1 MKKYEILM
9 DEENT
14 IEYEGHILHR
24 IKALKDF
31 GDVEKGDL
39 GGYVE
44 NKSNLSQYGNCWIYN
59 DAKAMDN
66 SRIYD
71 DSIICG
77 NSIMCDHSRI
87 YDNSEMHGNSRM
99 YNDSV
104 MCGNSA
110 MYGNSRMYDNSRMYN
125 VSRMHDNSIMHDNSR
140 MCGNSVMCDN
150 SILHGNSEMHGDSKM
165 YGDSELYNEAKL
177 YGKLVSKVDDFV
189 EIINPKGRLVTCVR
203 KGDEILYSVGCQNEI
218 SEKVFKDRIKNE
230 DGGIEK
236 NPHREFYYK
245 IIEASKTILLN
256 K

>member
-1 MKKYEILM
+1 MRKYEILM

-31 GDVEKGDL
+31 EDVEKGDL

-44 NKSNLSQYGNCWIYN
+44 NKNNLSQDGNCWIYN

-71 DSIICG
+71 NSIIRGNSIIC
-77 NSIMCDHSRI
+77 
-87 YDNSEMHGNSRM
+87 DNSRMYDSSEIYGNSRM
-99 YNDSV
+99 YNNSV

-110 MYGNSRMYDNSRMYN
+110 MYGNSRMCDNSRMYN
-125 VSRMHDNSIMHDNSR
+125 VSRMCDNSIMHGD
-140 MCGNSVMCDN
+140 
-150 SILHGNSEMHGDSKM
+150 SEMHGDSKM
-165 YGDSELYNEAKL
+165 YGDSELNNETKL

-203 KGDEILYSVGCQNEI
+203 KDNKVLYNVGCQNEI
-218 SEKVFKDRIKNE
+218 SEQTFKNRIKNE

-236 NPHREFYYK
+236 NPHRAYYYK
-245 IIEASKTILLN
+245 IIEMAKLCFGV

>member
-31 GDVEKGDL
+31 EHVEKGDL

-44 NKSNLSQYGNCWIYN
+44 NKNNLSQDGNCWIYN

-66 SRIYD
+66 SKIYD
-71 DSIICG
+71 NSIICG
-77 NSIMCDHSRI
+77 NSIMCDNSRI
-87 YDNSEMHGNSRM
+87 YDNSEIYGNSRM
-99 YNDSV
+99 YNNSV
-104 MCGNSA
+104 MCGNST
-110 MYGNSRMYDNSRMYN
+110 MYGNSRMYDNSVMC
-125 VSRMHDNSIMHDNSR
+125 DNSVMHGDSEMHDNSR
-140 MCGNSVMCDN
+140 MYVISVMCDN
-150 SILHGNSEMHGDSKM
+150 SIMHCDSEMHGDSKM
-165 YGDSELYNEAKL
+165 YGDSELYNETKL

-203 KGDEILYSVGCQNEI
+203 KGGEILYSVGCQNEI
-218 SEKVFKDRIKNE
+218 SEQTFKNRIKNE

-236 NPHREFYYK
+236 NPHRAYYYK
-245 IIEASKTILLN
+245 IIEMAKLCFGV

>member
-31 GDVEKGDL
+31 EDVEKGDL

-44 NKSNLSQYGNCWIYN
+44 DYTNLSQYGNCWIYN

-66 SRIYD
+66 SKIYD
-71 DSIICG
+71 NSIICD

-87 YDNSEMHGNSRM
+87 YDNSEMYGNSRM
-99 YNDSV
+99 YNNSV
-104 MCGNSA
+104 MCGNST
-110 MYGNSRMYDNSRMYN
+110 MFGNSIMCDN
-125 VSRMHDNSIMHDNSR
+125 SRMHDNS
-140 MCGNSVMCDN
+140 
-150 SILHGNSEMHGDSKM
+150 EMHSGSKM

-189 EIINPKGRLVTCVR
+189 EISNPKGRLVTCVR
-203 KGDEILYSVGCQNEI
+203 KGGEILYSVGCQNEI
-218 SEKVFKDRIKNE
+218 SEKTFKNRIKNE

-245 IIEASKTILLN
+245 IIKASKTILLN